1 MRPVPRP
8 FPRDQGALTRQ
19 VMGLTPRSLE
29 APLPTGMRD
38 RLPHEAEARRAL
50 VGRVLERAQSWGYEL
65 IEPPSFEFASVL
77 ERGLPGGEGADV
89 LRFVEPESG
98 EVAALRPDVTPQVAR
113 ILATRMRHEEPP
125 LRLAYVANV
134 VRRAGSASAAR
145 REVAQCGVELAGPSG
160 PLGDLELIAL
170 ADELVAREGVA
181 RPTLDLGDA
190 LVLDELLAQVPVALR
205 SALHEAIDR
214 RDVRAVEELAP
225 KLPDGI
231 GETLVMLL
239 GLDDD
244 PSAIQVARPV
254 LEPWPTAVAALTR
267 LEALVALARGAGL
280 TSRLRVDLTTLRG
293 FSYYTG
299 TTFQIFAA
307 GADEAIVSGG
317 RYDSLVARYGREL
330 PSSGFAIDLERL
342 ARLSTVAVPAERLR
356 VAVVGEGAFTAAK
369 ALRDAGLVAV
379 HGDAASDADAAFV
392 LDGESFTRRSSG
404 MRIFAEKPVEA
415 LLAHLRSAAFG

>member
-1 MRPVPRP
+1 
-8 FPRDQGALTRQ
+8 
-19 VMGLTPRSLE
+19 MGLTPRSLE

-50 VGRVLERAQSWGYEL
+50 VERMLARAGAWGYGL
-65 IEPPSFEFASVL
+65 IDPPSFEFASVL

-113 ILATRMRHEEPP
+113 ILATRMRHAEPP

-134 VRRAGSASAAR
+134 VRRAGSGSAAR

-170 ADELVAREGVA
+170 ADELVAREGLTTI
-181 RPTLDLGDA
+181 TLDLGDA
-190 LVLDELLAQVPVALR
+190 LVLEELLAQVPLAPR
-205 SALHEAIDR
+205 SALHQAIDR
-214 RDVRAVEELAP
+214 RDVRALEDLGAA
-225 KLPDGI
+225 LPQGI
-231 GETLVMLL
+231 ARTLVTLL

-244 PSAIQVARPV
+244 PASIALARPV
-254 LEPWPTAVAALTR
+254 LAPWRSAVAALDR
-267 LEALVALARGAGL
+267 LEALVALAHGAGL
-280 TSRLRVDLTTLRG
+280 ASRLRVDLTTLRG

-330 PSSGFAIDLERL
+330 PSSGFAIDIERL
-342 ARLSTVAVPAERLR
+342 SRLSSVPAASSPLR
-356 VAVVGEGAFTAAK
+356 VAVVGEGAFAAAR
-369 ALRDAGLVAV
+369 ALRDAGLVVV
-379 HGDAASDADAAFV
+379 HGDAASDTEAAFV
-392 LDGESFTRRSSG
+392 LDHESFTRRSSG
-404 MRIFAEKPVEA
+404 MRIFSEKPVEA

>member
-1 MRPVPRP
+1 
-8 FPRDQGALTRQ
+8 
-19 VMGLTPRSLE
+19 MGLTPRSLE

-38 RLPHEAEARRAL
+38 RLPQEAEGRRAL
-50 VGRVLERAQSWGYEL
+50 VGRLLERAAAWGYAL
-65 IEPPSFEFASVL
+65 VDPPSFEFASVL

-98 EVAALRPDVTPQVAR
+98 EVAALRPDVTPQIAR
-113 ILATRMRHEEPP
+113 ILATRMRHEEAP
-125 LRLAYVANV
+125 LRLVYVANV
-134 VRRAGSASAAR
+134 VRRAGSTSAAR

-170 ADELVAREGVA
+170 ADELVAREGLA

-190 LVLDELLAQVPVALR
+190 LVLEELLANVPSDAR
-205 SALHEAIDR
+205 SALHRAIDR
-214 RDVRAVEELAP
+214 RDVRAVEDLSP
-225 KLPDGI
+225 VLPDGV

-244 PSAIQVARPV
+244 PSAIATAKPV
-254 LEPWPTAVAALTR
+254 LAPWPTAVEALDR
-267 LEALVALARGAGL
+267 LEALVVLARGAGL
-280 TSRLRVDLTTLRG
+280 ASRIRVDLTTLRG

-299 TTFQIFAA
+299 TTFQIFAE

-317 RYDSLVARYGREL
+317 RYDSLVARYGRDL

-342 ARLSTVAVPAERLR
+342 SRLAANRPTASRVR
-356 VAVVGEGAFTAAK
+356 VAVVGEGAFLAAK

-379 HGDAASDADAAFV
+379 HGDAATDEEASFL
-392 LDGESFTRRSSG
+392 LDHESFTRRSTG